1 MSILGSPLSQ
11 RLASGRVARHPVAPR
26 AWQSWYVP
34 AAVVLDALTAGLGF
48 VMALVLLQPVDT
60 RILHLVE
67 LVVFSALWTALVAL
81 NHGYDARLLGDGP
94 DEFRIMMR
102 TGIAALALG
111 GVAGLMVGYID
122 GGRRVIIAIALAAL
136 LDAVARYAL
145 RQFLHRRRAAGRSM
159 QRVLAIGRAD
169 GVSLL
174 VDQLGRDTSHGL
186 SVVGVCLSSN
196 RDGRIS
202 SVDGVPVEGGVDDV
216 MAVVSRL
223 RPDVVAVAS
232 HPDFSGMRLRRLGW
246 ELDDLGVELVLVPGV
261 IEVAGPRISVRPAAG
276 LSLLQVER
284 PTASRSSLVGKR
296 LFDLTLGGAALI
308 LAAVPM
314 LVVAALVRF
323 TSRGPVLFRQ
333 DRVGAGGRPFRMLKF
348 RTMVDGAEALVDE
361 LAPRNESD
369 GPLFKIKDDPRITP
383 VGRWLRRLS
392 IDELPQIINV
402 LRGEMSLVGPRPPLA
417 GEVEKYD
424 DDVVRRL
431 RVKPGMTGL
440 WQVSGRS
447 DLSWEESVLLD
458 LRYVDNWSPAMDLMI
473 LWKTFRAVTAV
484 RGAY

>member
-1 MSILGSPLSQ
+1 VS
-11 RLASGRVARHPVAPR
+11 R

-34 AAVVLDALTAGLGF
+34 SAVALDAIAGALGFALALLVLPHAEAGL
-48 VMALVLLQPVDT
+48 
-60 RILHLVE
+60 LHLVE
-67 LVVFSALWTALVAL
+67 IVVFAVLWTALVAL
-81 NHGYDARLLGDGP
+81 NHGYDARLLGAGP

-102 TGIAALALG
+102 SAIAAFALG
-111 GVAGLMVGYID
+111 GVALLLLGHVD
-122 GGRRVIIAIALAAL
+122 GGRRVILAVTLASV
-136 LDAVARYAL
+136 LDATARYAL
-145 RQFLHRRRAAGRSM
+145 RQLLHRRRAAGRSV
-159 QRVLAIGRAD
+159 QRVLAVGRAD

-186 SVVGVCLSSN
+186 DVIGVCLSSN
-196 RDGRIS
+196 RDGRIAK
-202 SVDGVPVEGGVDDV
+202 VDGVPVEGGVDEVMDV
-216 MAVVSRL
+216 VRRL

-284 PTASRSSLVGKR
+284 PAASRGSLAGKR
-296 LFDLTLGGAALI
+296 IFDLILGTVALV
-308 LAAVPM
+308 LAAIPM
-314 LVVAALVRF
+314 LVVAALVRL

-333 DRVGAGGRPFRMLKF
+333 ERVGEAGRVFRMLKF
-348 RTMVDGAEALVDE
+348 RTMVDGADALVDG
-361 LAPRNESD
+361 LADLNESD
-369 GPLFKIKDDPRITP
+369 GPLFKMKDDPRVTP

-392 IDELPQIINV
+392 LDELPQIVNV
-402 LRGEMSLVGPRPPLA
+402 LRGEMSLVGPRPPLVR
-417 GEVEKYD
+417 EVESYD
-424 DDVVRRL
+424 DDVLRRL
-431 RVKPGMTGL
+431 RVKPGITGL

-447 DLSWEESVLLD
+447 DLSWEDSVLLD

-473 LWKTFRAVTAV
+473 LWKTFRAVVAV

>member
-1 MSILGSPLSQ
+1 MALLGSPFSQ
-11 RLASGRVARHPVAPR
+11 RSASGRVARHPVAPR

-34 AAVVLDALTAGLGF
+34 GAVVLDALTSGLGF

-111 GVAGLMVGYID
+111 GVAGLMVGHID

-216 MAVVSRL
+216 MAVVRRL

-232 HPDFSGMRLRRLGW
+232 HPDFSGMRLRRLVW

-261 IEVAGPRISVRPAAG
+261 IEVAGPRIWYAPLLGSRCCRWSGRRRRAAAWWA
-276 LSLLQVER
+276 SACS
-284 PTASRSSLVGKR
+284 TSRS
-296 LFDLTLGGAALI
+296 AA
-308 LAAVPM
+308 
-314 LVVAALVRF
+314 
-323 TSRGPVLFRQ
+323 
-333 DRVGAGGRPFRMLKF
+333 
-348 RTMVDGAEALVDE
+348 
-361 LAPRNESD
+361 
-369 GPLFKIKDDPRITP
+369 
-383 VGRWLRRLS
+383 RR
-392 IDELPQIINV
+392 
-402 LRGEMSLVGPRPPLA
+402 
-417 GEVEKYD
+417 
-424 DDVVRRL
+424 
-431 RVKPGMTGL
+431 
-440 WQVSGRS
+440 
-447 DLSWEESVLLD
+447 
-458 LRYVDNWSPAMDLMI
+458 
-473 LWKTFRAVTAV
+473 
-484 RGAY
+484 